1 MCMLMLHSLPM
12 NNTRAF
18 LWGILDGLFLLKK
31 VKSFAFSERIPSSY
45 LGILKL
51 LVEKPFVMT
60 NQSEFGFIPYYSMS
74 YDHQH
79 MLF

>member
-1 MCMLMLHSLPM
+1 MCMLVLPCLPV

-31 VKSFAFSERIPSSY
+31 VKSFAFSERIPSRY

-60 NQSEFGFIPYYSMS
+60 NQSEFGFIPYYSVS
-74 YDHQH
+74 HDH
-79 MLF
+79 